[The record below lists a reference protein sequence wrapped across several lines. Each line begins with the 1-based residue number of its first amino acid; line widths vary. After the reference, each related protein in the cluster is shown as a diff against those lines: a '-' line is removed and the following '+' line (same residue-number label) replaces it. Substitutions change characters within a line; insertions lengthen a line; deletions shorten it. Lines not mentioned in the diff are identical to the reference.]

1 MSFLRSFL
9 ARAALPF
16 LWSAALLAGPSVRA
30 DTGKLVLTGGVT
42 SVDGAAGGGLTP
54 WAVIGTQATRGEWG
68 ASATSSRARTR
79 DFGLD
84 VASVALAHDDRIELT
99 LARQRF
105 DTGPTGTALGAPGLH
120 LNLDIAGLKWR
131 VAGEAVLDADTWQ
144 PQVAVG
150 LLHKRLGASAL
161 DGTLAA
167 LGARRSGTD
176 VYASATKLLLA
187 QGVLLN
193 GTLRAT
199 KANQNGLLG
208 FGSARDGSWHLAPE
222 LSLAWLLQRNLAL
235 GAEWRR
241 KPDNLNRLLGP
252 GVLKE
257 DRWVDVFVAW
267 APTRQ
272 VSLTAAWLDLGAITP
287 PFVTRRQTGAYL
299 SLQVAL

>member
-1 MSFLRSFL
+1 MRKVH
-9 ARAALPF
+9 LPR
-16 LWSAALLAGPSVRA
+16 LGKPAAALLALALLLPASVRA

-42 SVDGAAGGGLTP
+42 SIDGAAGGGLTP
-54 WAVIGTQATRGEWG
+54 WAVIGTQATRGQWG
-68 ASATSSRARTR
+68 VSATASRARTR

-84 VASVALAHDDRIELT
+84 VAGLAVAHDDRLELS

-105 DTGPTGTALGAPGLH
+105 DTGPTGAALGAPGLH

-167 LGARRSGTD
+167 LGAQRSGTD
-176 VYASATKLLLA
+176 LYVSATKLLLA

-208 FGSARDGSWHLAPE
+208 YGSARDDGWHLKPE
-222 LSLAWLLQRNLAL
+222 LS
-235 GAEWRR
+235 
-241 KPDNLNRLLGP
+241 
-252 GVLKE
+252 
-257 DRWVDVFVAW
+257 VA
-267 APTRQ
+267 
-272 VSLTAAWLDLGAITP
+272 
-287 PFVTRRQTGAYL
+287 
-299 SLQVAL
+299 